1 MQRDVWHH
9 RTMFIP
15 VAFDLSAYN
24 KTGRERIMY
33 MCVKSIEFAV
43 YTILLLDL
51 KMFRHYHW
59 VDTSAGGLLV
69 AEYITRGVF
78 NIVAARLSY
87 VEKSH
92 CTKASLAAI

>member
-1 MQRDVWHH
+1 VLK
-9 RTMFIP
+9 
-15 VAFDLSAYN
+15 VLSLPFVRFCYW
-24 KTGRERIMY
+24 I
-33 MCVKSIEFAV
+33 
-43 YTILLLDL
+43 L

-92 CTKASLAAI
+92 CTES